1 MTLLVEATARALA
14 VAGSYMCMCM
24 YLTDMCMCMYL
35 TGNCSLSYALRVP
48 FFFFLVLVFS
58 KRAS

>member
-1 MTLLVEATARALA
+1 
-14 VAGSYMCMCM
+14 MCMCM

-48 FFFFLVLVFS
+48 FFFFLALVFS